1 MIKKR
6 NPFLLFLAS
15 LIPGAGAMYL
25 GFFRQGLSIMTV
37 CAVVFAIGNLTLPQ
51 LIFLVPVIW
60 FYSFFHSNN
69 LNSLPDE
76 DFYTIDDDYF
86 LHINYLFRNNGA
98 LLKRHSR
105 FIAVLLICF
114 GGSML
119 WNSFSDLIHFVSYRV
134 LHLPESVLDLLYYVT
149 SGLPESV
156 IAVAIIFLGIHM
168 IKNKRDSLG
177 SD

>member
-15 LIPGAGAMYL
+15 LIPGAGEMYL

-76 DFYTIDDDYF
+76 DFYPIDDDYV
-86 LHINYLFRNNGA
+86 LHIKYRFRNNGA
-98 LLKRHSR
+98 H
-105 FIAVLLICF
+105 
-114 GGSML
+114 
-119 WNSFSDLIHFVSYRV
+119 
-134 LHLPESVLDLLYYVT
+134 
-149 SGLPESV
+149 
-156 IAVAIIFLGIHM
+156 
-168 IKNKRDSLG
+168 
-177 SD
+177 